1 MARNS
6 SHGEVTAHTGHYDD
20 CINTKRNAFH
30 LVIHE
35 TTGAFAPGAD
45 SFLNKLTHDAEALQ
59 TAGGERTAAL
69 TGSGISVADDTNVRE
84 VMAREWPGEWG
95 RGWGCERHRDDIED
109 EYDSDDPDSDFED
122 HVAHDDRIFLERFL
136 RSMGDG
142 SGDGELADAE
152 A

>member
-1 MARNS
+1 MFL
-6 SHGEVTAHTGHYDD
+6 GGHQKGDD
-20 CINTKRNAFH
+20 HSI
-30 LVIHE
+30 L
-35 TTGAFAPGAD
+35 
-45 SFLNKLTHDAEALQ
+45 
-59 TAGGERTAAL
+59 AAL

-136 RSMGDG
+136 RSMGDS